1 MKKRKVFLLG
11 AGAAMDWH
19 KGPSTSKIT
28 KLIRESGFKNA
39 EGEYV
44 TEKIFQWLSE
54 NGREPNFETILSVIE
69 DFFQFWMRNEND
81 WPNGL
86 NYFINKEDVKWEDF
100 IDLEKNQYLKTS
112 GNKYSIEFPWSLSL
126 TYLADN
132 INSDIHPNAKYFEL
146 LLIHLFQLLSS
157 LISEYSFYT
166 DFNQKFYRCKS
177 NSEINSLMQNYI
189 RNESKN
195 NYLRIY
201 SLNYDNILQVLFEK
215 EGIPIIQGF
224 DTNGRN
230 IVCRLDNYG
239 VKPSPNSIL
248 FERNKH
254 CVYHLHGNAN
264 WIIKEYNDNVI
275 KSYEYRLKGYIDFN
289 ENSANLGRNM
299 EQGKPL
305 FLTNIVTGYQ
315 KTQRTSLS
323 PLRQMMSSFD
333 MDCQTADE
341 IVIIGYSFGDEHIND
356 IIRQARKENKNL
368 KVKIVNLGFNQKQTT
383 QFLLNF
389 MTDWGK
395 VRDFVFNNESEDEFI
410 SEQYNV
416 EIYKKTFKSY
426 LQDRLHL
433 QNK

>member
-28 KLIRESGFKNA
+28 KFIRESGFKNA

-54 NGREPNFETILSVIE
+54 NGKEPNFETILSVIE
-69 DFFQFWMRNEND
+69 YFFQFWMRDKND

-86 NYFINKEDVKWEDF
+86 NYFIDKEDVKWRDF
-100 IDLEKNQYLKTS
+100 IDLEINQRLKQNKN
-112 GNKYSIEFPWSLSL
+112 NRYSIEFPSSVHL
-126 TYLADN
+126 THLGSN
-132 INSDIHPNAKYFEL
+132 ISSNIHPNAKYFEL
-146 LLIHLFQLLSS
+146 LLIELFQIISS
-157 LISEYSFYT
+157 IIADYSFYT
-166 DFNQKFYRCKS
+166 SFNQKFYLCGN
-177 NSEINSLMQNYI
+177 NSEINGLMQTYI
-189 RNESKN
+189 RNESKTKF
-195 NYLRIY
+195 LRLY

-289 ENSANLGRNM
+289 DNSANLERNM

-341 IVIIGYSFGDEHIND
+341 IIIIGYSFGDEHIND
-356 IIRQARKENKNL
+356 IIRQAKKENNNL
-368 KVKIVNLGFNQKQTT
+368 KVKIVDPSFTHERAK

-389 MTDWGK
+389 ISDWGK
-395 VRDFVFNNESEDEFI
+395 ISDFVFKEINKNELI

-416 EIYKKTFKSY
+416 EIYKMNFRSY
-426 LQDRLHL
+426 LQKKL
-433 QNK
+433 